1 MGRFRRAGDARRH
14 DFRNSHASTLG
25 HQIAA
30 NVALQ
35 YRLFRVIWPEVEI
48 NSTTWPD
55 GTREGLTQVYLT
67 TGVVLGRFRL
77 GEHTSF
83 GMGVGYEMA
92 LAPNYHA
99 DPLTPAFDHALI
111 FSTRFGF

>member
-1 MGRFRRAGDARRH
+1 
-14 DFRNSHASTLG
+14 
-25 HQIAA
+25 
-30 NVALQ
+30 
-35 YRLFRVIWPEVEI
+35 
-48 NSTTWPD
+48 
-55 GTREGLTQVYLT
+55 
-67 TGVVLGRFRL
+67 VLGRFRL